1 MRKTALRAVT
11 EMARRDPRVCF
22 IGSDLGA
29 GVMDDFRADMPD
41 RLFREGVSEQHVIGM
56 AGGLALEG
64 KIVYV
69 NTLAT
74 FLTRRCY
81 EQLMLDLALYRAKVR
96 LIGSG
101 GGLVYAPLGPTH
113 VTTEDMGLLRLIPNM
128 AVVAPCDAEEMAR
141 LMPLTLDWD
150 GPMYIRLAKGG
161 DPVVSRADAPVALGK
176 AIPFEG
182 GRDALLLTTGIG
194 LQACLGAADLLR
206 RDGVGVS
213 VLHFHTVKPLDRETL
228 LAHVRDV
235 PVVLTVEEHG
245 ISGGLGSAVA
255 EMLAE
260 ADLPRFPRFRRIGF
274 GDAFACHYGSQNEHL
289 ALWGVTPEAIAAS
302 VAALRQG
309 A

>member
-1 MRKTALRAVT
+1 
-11 EMARRDPRVCF
+11 
-22 IGSDLGA
+22 
-29 GVMDDFRADMPD
+29 
-41 RLFREGVSEQHVIGM
+41 M

-141 LMPLTLDWD
+141 LMPLTLDCVS
-150 GPMYIRLAKGG
+150 GAGAALVPPRPARGG
-161 DPVVSRADAPVALGK
+161 DPVVGRTDAPVALGK
-176 AIPFEG
+176 AVPFEG

-213 VLHFHTVKPLDRETL
+213 VLHFHTVKPLDREAL

-245 ISGGLGSAVA
+245 IAGGLGSAVA
-255 EMLAE
+255 ETLAE

-289 ALWGVTPEAIAAS
+289 ALWGITPEAIAAS
-302 VAALRQG
+302 AAAQRQG
-309 A
+309 AWGGSGEIISPDGVRGSAPKTIR